1 MNEAFIFQWHMLI
14 YPLAAL
20 GYFEL
25 LRRLDSRWA
34 RRTPLTDEEFL
45 SNYARS
51 KGISEYDVFFLA
63 APYWS
68 RNPEAVEEDFVN
80 YLRLGSMPHYVRDY
94 IRKLKAGDIDPAVS
108 DMRT

>member
-1 MNEAFIFQWHMLI
+1 MDEASMIQWHMLI

-25 LRRLDSRWA
+25 LRRLDRRWA

-45 SNYARS
+45 SNYARF
-51 KGISEYDVFFLA
+51 KAISEYDVFFLA

-68 RNPEAVEEDFVN
+68 KHSGQVEEDFMN
-80 YLRLGSMPHYVRDY
+80 YLREGPLPHYVRDY
-94 IRKLKAGDIDPAVS
+94 LRKLRSGDIVPPAS
-108 DMRT
+108 

>member
-1 MNEAFIFQWHMLI
+1 MIQWHMLV

-25 LRRLDSRWA
+25 LRRLDQHWA
-34 RRTPLTDEEFL
+34 SRTPLTDEEFL
-45 SNYARS
+45 SYCARS

-68 RNPEAVEEDFVN
+68 KHPVQVEEDFMN
-80 YLRLGSMPHYVRDY
+80 YLREGHLPHYVRDY
-94 IRKLKAGDIDPAVS
+94 LRKLRSGDIAPPAS
-108 DMRT
+108 